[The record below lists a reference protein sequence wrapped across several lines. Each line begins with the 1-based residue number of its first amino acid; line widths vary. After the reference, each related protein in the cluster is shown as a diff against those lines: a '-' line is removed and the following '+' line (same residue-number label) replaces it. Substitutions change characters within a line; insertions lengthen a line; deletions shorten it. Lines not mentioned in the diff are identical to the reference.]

1 MFRLLTTIRTIHRI
15 IRDDCSIDAADEHL
29 WAFRGFY
36 EDRTD
41 PHYRARTWQKVQLA
55 RIGPP
60 DVVRMS
66 VEEMAFMMRVAME
79 IEDPIV
85 EYSHQNG
92 EGFRVL
98 LPSLARFMGRSKAEE
113 VYAKA
118 HGLDWCESAWCAEE
132 RRHGN
137 AFAKAIERLTNVA
150 PPRDNPNEPQA
161 VTADEDTAIT
171 HLVGREAAEWSSSS
185 TYIVMAAH
193 AAGALHGLLRNLA
206 RDEIKHLCILSA
218 ADRYLRG
225 PRPWPRV
232 MELVRVGLKNYRDQ
246 RERRSGGRRIGR
258 HRITAIEVI
267 AAHLL
272 VERRVQ
278 SWLSTL
284 PLRTLAAVFETVP
297 EPSPTDPT
305 MGPEERARVKER
317 LAEGRARRA
326 ALLRWPP
333 AARRRAL
340 GPIGERSRLRAGLRD
355 DQIRNNRHVRGRH
368 ARDRE

>member
-1 MFRLLTTIRTIHRI
+1 MFRLLTTLHTIHRI
-15 IRDDCSIDAADEHL
+15 VRDDCSIDAADEHL

-36 EDRTD
+36 EDRAD

-55 RIGPP
+55 SIGPQ

-98 LPSLARFMGRSKAEE
+98 LPSLARFMGRSQIEAL
-113 VYAKA
+113 YAKA

-150 PPRDNPNEPQA
+150 PPRDNPNEPRA
-161 VTADEDTAIT
+161 VTADEDAAIA

-185 TYIVMAAH
+185 TYVVMAAH

-218 ADRYLRG
+218 ADHYLRG

-232 MELVRVGLKNYRDQ
+232 LELVRVGLKNYRDQ
-246 RERRSGGRRIGR
+246 RARRSGGRRIGA
-258 HRITAIEVI
+258 HRATAFEVI
-267 AAHLL
+267 VAHLF
-272 VERRVQ
+272 VEWRVR
-278 SWLSTL
+278 SWLRTV
-284 PLRTLAAVFETVP
+284 PLQTLATVFETVP
-297 EPSPTDPT
+297 ESAPADPT
-305 MGPEERARVKER
+305 MDPGKQRSAEDR
-317 LAEGRARRA
+317 LAQGRARRA
-326 ALLRWPP
+326 ALLRWSP

-340 GPIGERSRLRAGLRD
+340 GPVSHRSHQRSLQRD
-355 DQIRNNRHVRGRH
+355 DQIRNNRYVRSVN
-368 ARDRE
+368 ARP